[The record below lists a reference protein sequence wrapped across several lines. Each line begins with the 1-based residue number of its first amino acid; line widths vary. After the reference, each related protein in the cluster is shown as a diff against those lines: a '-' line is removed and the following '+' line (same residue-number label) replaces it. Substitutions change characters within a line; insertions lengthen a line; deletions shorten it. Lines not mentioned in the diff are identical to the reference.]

1 MNISVSVRPCTAGDL
16 AALGLHEPP
25 GSGIAAGLLDRQTA
39 GDLIYAT
46 AWTGV
51 TPHGG
56 AVLDFRAGPVPELKH
71 LFVYPGSRGAGIG
84 RALCLWLEER
94 ARLAGH
100 SGIILGVEPGNT
112 AARELYEELGY
123 RTTGDV
129 STYSYGFPD
138 AAGNSSTA
146 TETTHMYRKELPA
159 HAAVDA
165 STAPTPI
172 EGGPSRVLFYGV
184 TGSGK
189 SSAARAYAQ
198 ATGLPEFS
206 ADDDIGWLPGWQQRT
221 VEEQRDI
228 AATIADQDRW
238 VLDSAYGVW
247 RDVVLPR
254 AELVVGLDY
263 PRWLSLARLVRRSL
277 RRSWTRE
284 PVCNGNHETLARL
297 FVDDSII
304 RWHFRSFTRKR
315 QVMRGLQTD
324 ASMPPTILFRHP
336 RQLDEWL
343 AQLPAQLPAKST
355 SAGQAESL

>member
-1 MNISVSVRPCTAGDL
+1 MHQSVSIRDCTAGDL
-16 AALGLHEPP
+16 AALALHEPP
-25 GSGIAAGLLDRQTA
+25 DSRIAEGFLDRQTA

-46 AWTGV
+46 AWTGEI
-51 TPHGG
+51 PRGG

-84 RALCLWLEER
+84 RALCVWLEER

-112 AARELYEELGY
+112 AARELYKDLGY
-123 RTTGDV
+123 RATGDV
-129 STYSYGFPD
+129 STYSYKYLD
-138 AAGNSSTA
+138 TAGNRATA
-146 TETTHMYRKELPA
+146 TERTEMYRKQL
-159 HAAVDA
+159 AAAASAADA
-165 STAPTPI
+165 PTAPKPTPAA
-172 EGGPSRVLFYGV
+172 PSRVLFYGV

-228 AATIADQDRW
+228 AAGIADQDRW

-263 PRWLSLARLVRRSL
+263 PRCLSLARLVRRSV
-277 RRSWTRE
+277 RRALTRE

-297 FVDDSII
+297 FIEDSII

-315 QVMRGLQTD
+315 QVMRGLQAD
-324 ASMPPTILFRHP
+324 PGMPPAILFRHP
-336 RQLDEWL
+336 RQLELWL
-343 AQLPAQLPAKST
+343 AQLAGK
-355 SAGQAESL
+355 SAGAGRAESL